1 MSKTSEGSV
10 PFSASFLTE
19 VAEIARRLDA
29 DAIER
34 VAALL
39 ANVRERSGRLFIVGV
54 GGSAANASH
63 AVNDFRKLTGIEAYS
78 PTDNVS
84 ELTARINDEGWAS
97 VFARWLETSRLQPRD
112 AVLVFSVGGGSIERN
127 VSPNIVAALDYA
139 KAVGASIIG
148 VVGRDGGHTAR
159 VADVSVLIPIAH
171 PDRIT
176 PHTEAFQ
183 SVVWHLLVSH
193 PSLQRMAGRWES
205 ITPAPLRQAVFL
217 DRDGVLNEPV
227 VRDGKPYPPASA
239 AELQILPNTADALAR
254 LKQRE
259 FLLLV
264 VTNQPDVARGTQKRE
279 VVEEIG
285 RHLRA
290 TLPVD
295 DVLTC
300 FHDDQDA
307 CDCRKPRPG
316 LLLRAATQYGIDLSR
331 SYLAGDRWRD
341 IDAGANAGCRTIWID
356 RGYDE
361 RPPAS
366 APDARVASLPEA
378 VDWILKNAAGL
389 A

>member
-1 MSKTSEGSV
+1 MSNVSQGSV
-10 PFSASFLTE
+10 RFADTFLAE
-19 VAEIARRLDA
+19 VAEIAKRLDA
-29 DAIER
+29 ESIER

-39 ANVRERSGRLFIVGV
+39 ATVRERGGRLFIPV
-54 GGSAANASH
+54 
-63 AVNDFRKLTGIEAYS
+63 
-78 PTDNVS
+78 
-84 ELTARINDEGWAS
+84 
-97 VFARWLETSRLQPRD
+97 
-112 AVLVFSVGGGSIERN
+112 
-127 VSPNIVAALDYA
+127 
-139 KAVGASIIG
+139 
-148 VVGRDGGHTAR
+148 
-159 VADVSVLIPIAH
+159 AH

-205 ITPAPLRQAVFL
+205 ITQPLRQAVFL

-227 VRDGKPYPPASA
+227 VRNGKPYPPASA
-239 AELQILPNTADALAR
+239 AELQIIPNTADALAR
-254 LKQRE
+254 LKERE

-285 RHLRA
+285 RRLRA
-290 TLPVD
+290 ELPLD

-300 FHDDQDA
+300 FHDDEDA

-316 LLLRAATQYGIDLSR
+316 LLLRAASQYRIDLTR

-361 RPPAS
+361 RPPS
-366 APDARVASLPEA
+366 SIPDARVGSLPEA

-389 A
+389 S